1 MSMLKEAFEAGKFG
15 VTAEMAPPKGY
26 DFSEQLEAAKLLNG
40 KVHGVNVTDMQ
51 SASLKASSLGLCVA
65 LKNAGIEPI
74 LQMTGRDRNRMA
86 IMGDILSAAAFG
98 IGTMLAL
105 TGDHPVVGGCP
116 ESEPV
121 YDLDSVGILKM
132 LTKMEQ
138 TNCDC
143 GGNEIAG
150 GAPKFYKGASVTP
163 VYDPIEL
170 QINKLRQK
178 VENGA
183 EYIQTQG
190 IFDLETFKRFLD
202 KVDAAGIKTH
212 IMAGLIPLK
221 AAGMAR
227 YMNENVPGIA
237 VPQDMIDRLAAAAA
251 EGKEK
256 GVKGLPMQ
264 LGIEMAA
271 EMIARIKDEHLC
283 DGVLQIHAEH
293 QQADGG
299 SGGRTAR
306 QTRQPPLLMPPAV
319 QEKAAHHQHQHHD
332 DGDDH
337 AGLNFDAGCRGH
349 PGSLGHLHQI
359 PGQEGL
365 TAQLQGVEVHR
376 AGRTAQHRHAQRGQ
390 RWKAED
396 PVQQH
401 PHQKQQQP
409 GQKIGTDMREN
420 KTCKC
425 ISGQRPAGDPLAQQ
439 QHDERCRRR
448 EHHPQGQKRFG
459 SFHWSVFL
467 STIRVFNV
475 MKAPAGLER
484 TISLCFLHKA
494 SAIIIVTSPK
504 KSTPDF
510 TKNSHSQ
517 RFLYLLP
524 EGQLLRLRGRFRQG
538 RVHQHRIRANGL
550 DLLPWNG
557 QAIVP
562 AKQSEQPWP
571 PQQDQALQPGGQGL
585 GGQSGAI
592 GQIPPEHGAFQ
603 LYHLLKAETSV

>member
-1 MSMLKEAFEAGKFG
+1 MSMLKEAFAAGKFG

-51 SASLKASSLGLCVA
+51 SASLKASSLGLCIA
-65 LKNAGIEPI
+65 LKNAGVEPI

-86 IMGDILSAAAFG
+86 IMGDI
-98 IGTMLAL
+98 
-105 TGDHPVVGGCP
+105 
-116 ESEPV
+116 

-212 IMAGLIPLK
+212 IMAGIIPLK

-283 DGVLQIHAEH
+283 DGVHIMAIGAEKNVP
-293 QQADGG
+293 
-299 SGGRTAR
+299 TI
-306 QTRQPPLLMPPAV
+306 L
-319 QEKAAHHQHQHHD
+319 EKA
-332 DGDDH
+332 
-337 AGLNFDAGCRGH
+337 
-349 PGSLGHLHQI
+349 
-359 PGQEGL
+359 
-365 TAQLQGVEVHR
+365 GV
-376 AGRTAQHRHAQRGQ
+376 
-390 RWKAED
+390 
-396 PVQQH
+396 
-401 PHQKQQQP
+401 
-409 GQKIGTDMREN
+409 
-420 KTCKC
+420 
-425 ISGQRPAGDPLAQQ
+425 
-439 QHDERCRRR
+439 
-448 EHHPQGQKRFG
+448 
-459 SFHWSVFL
+459 
-467 STIRVFNV
+467 TI
-475 MKAPAGLER
+475 
-484 TISLCFLHKA
+484 
-494 SAIIIVTSPK
+494 
-504 KSTPDF
+504 
-510 TKNSHSQ
+510 
-517 RFLYLLP
+517 
-524 EGQLLRLRGRFRQG
+524 
-538 RVHQHRIRANGL
+538 
-550 DLLPWNG
+550 
-557 QAIVP
+557 
-562 AKQSEQPWP
+562 
-571 PQQDQALQPGGQGL
+571 
-585 GGQSGAI
+585 
-592 GQIPPEHGAFQ
+592 
-603 LYHLLKAETSV
+603 